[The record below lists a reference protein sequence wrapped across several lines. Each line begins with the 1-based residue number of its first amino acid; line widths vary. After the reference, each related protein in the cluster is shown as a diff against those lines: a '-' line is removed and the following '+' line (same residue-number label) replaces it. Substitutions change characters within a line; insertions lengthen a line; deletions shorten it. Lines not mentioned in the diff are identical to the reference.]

1 MLWKEVK
8 RWAKSHGYESCKN
21 QGSYSWHLISN
32 PTISGEAKS
41 VSKLAKAIF
50 NHMTNN
56 KWVGHQNT
64 YKSLGS

>member
-8 RWAKSHGYESCKN
+8 RWAKDHGYESCKN
-21 QGSYSWHLISN
+21 QGSYSWSMTAD

-56 KWVGHQNT
+56 KWVEHQNN
-64 YKSLGS
+64 YEQ